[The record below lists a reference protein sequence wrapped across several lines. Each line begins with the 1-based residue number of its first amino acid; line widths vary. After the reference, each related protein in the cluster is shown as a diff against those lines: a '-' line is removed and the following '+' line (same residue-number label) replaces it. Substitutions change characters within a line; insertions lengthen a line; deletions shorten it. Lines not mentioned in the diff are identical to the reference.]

1 VTLNA
6 LQRESFKGVG
16 RLINAQ
22 LLFKIATCFYGL
34 SLAAAFLSNDGR
46 RALSFLL
53 YPALIANAAAAVLR
67 YQQAWPMLPM
77 YLGPVA
83 LPLCLGCLLFLI
95 RQRDRRAALTRRI
108 VVAQALVIA
117 VAAVLF
123 PKDYYLPFIKSQ
135 TVWAHLFFLFSV
147 AGKGCFLVG
156 AAWALVG
163 LRNKRQKNALTQST
177 GHRSPITDHRL
188 PATDHQRTIRW
199 TVWGFAFWT
208 LAMFTGEMWSYLGWG
223 TPVVWEDPA
232 ITTTMATWFFY
243 ICLLH
248 LHLTGSWTARSR
260 GIYAAA
266 GALVIFVL
274 NCMTELGPFRWPI

>member
-1 VTLNA
+1 LNA
-6 LQRESFKGVG
+6 LQRESFKGVD

-22 LLFKIATCFYGL
+22 LLLKIAIFFYGM
-34 SLAAAFLSNDGR
+34 SLGAAFLSNDGR
-46 RALSFLL
+46 KALAFSL
-53 YPALIANAAAAVLR
+53 YPALIANAAAAALR

-77 YLGPVA
+77 YLGPAA

-95 RQRDRRAALTRRI
+95 RQRDRKAALTRRI
-108 VVAQALVIA
+108 VLTQALVIA
-117 VAAVLF
+117 LAAVLF

-135 TVWAHLFFLFSV
+135 TIWAHLFFLFSV

-163 LRNKRQKNALTQST
+163 LRNRRQEKART
-177 GHRSPITDHRL
+177 PITDQRK
-188 PATDHQRTIRW
+188 PAIDDRSLITDHHRTIRW
-199 TVWGFAFWT
+199 SIWGFAFWT

-243 ICLLH
+243 VCLLH
-248 LHLTGSWTARSR
+248 LHLTGTWTARNR
-260 GIYAAA
+260 GMYAAA
-266 GALVIFVL
+266 GALVVFVL
-274 NCMTELGPFRWPI
+274 NCIPELGSFRWPL

>member
-1 VTLNA
+1 M
-6 LQRESFKGVG
+6 
-16 RLINAQ
+16 INAQ
-22 LLFKIATCFYGL
+22 LLFKIAACFYGL
-34 SLAAAFLSNDGR
+34 SLAATFRWNDGR

-53 YPALIANAAAAVLR
+53 IPALIANAAAAVLR
-67 YQQAWPMLPM
+67 YRQAWPMLPM

-83 LPLCLGCLLFLI
+83 LPLCLGWLLFLI
-95 RQRDRRAALTRRI
+95 RPHIRGAALTRRI
-108 VVAQALVIA
+108 VLVQVLVISL
-117 VAAVLF
+117 AAVLF
-123 PKDYYLPFIKSQ
+123 PKDYYLPFVKSQ
-135 TVWAHLFFLFSV
+135 TAWAHLFFLFSI

-156 AAWALVG
+156 AAWAIAS
-163 LRNKRQKNALTQST
+163 LRDNHQKKSSGPT
-177 GHRSPITDHRL
+177 TDHRM
-188 PATDHQRTIRW
+188 ANTDHRRTLHW
-199 TVWGFAFWT
+199 TVSGFAFWT

-248 LHLTGSWTARSR
+248 LHLTGTWTARRR

-274 NCMTELGPFRWPI
+274 NCMPELGPFRWPI